1 MAYVLTKVV
10 AVMSAHSLADVLAA
24 SRLSLHSAVNAES
37 AERRRMFCVDA
48 GDLAATVALDP
59 TASAAERDRAAL
71 YADEARGMLDALRR
85 RGAGHG

>member
-1 MAYVLTKVV
+1 
-10 AVMSAHSLADVLAA
+10 
-24 SRLSLHSAVNAES
+24 
-37 AERRRMFCVDA
+37 MFCVDA

-85 RGAGHG
+85 CGAGHG